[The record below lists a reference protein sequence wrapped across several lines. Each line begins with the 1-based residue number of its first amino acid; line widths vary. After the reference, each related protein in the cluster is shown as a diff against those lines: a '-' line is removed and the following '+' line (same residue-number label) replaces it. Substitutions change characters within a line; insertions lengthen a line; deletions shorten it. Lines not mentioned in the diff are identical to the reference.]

1 MERLNQT
8 ASHAT
13 DNISNPR
20 GEGQLESK
28 LIELKASHSAID
40 ATRIKLEAMGAERQ
54 GTYSQE
60 DIYFNVPK
68 GRLKIRRVE
77 GEKTSKLV
85 YYERE
90 DRQEPKISDVL
101 IVDTDNPDTLKVI
114 LQRSLGTRVTITK
127 TREIYLY
134 QGTQI
139 HLDHVEDLGTF
150 IEFERKVSSLPKD
163 RRVLEGLMKTLG
175 IKQEDLLR
183 RSYSDIK
190 LFRKL

>member
-1 MERLNQT
+1 
-8 ASHAT
+8 
-13 DNISNPR
+13 
-20 GEGQLESK
+20 
-28 LIELKASHSAID
+28 
-40 ATRIKLEAMGAERQ
+40 MGAERR

-60 DIYFNVPK
+60 DTYFNVPK
-68 GRLKIRRVE
+68 GRLKLRRVE

-90 DRQEPKISDVL
+90 DRQEPKTSDVI
-101 IVDTDNPDTLKVI
+101 IVETNEPETLKAI
-114 LQRSLGTRVTITK
+114 LQRSLGTKVTVTK
-127 TREIYLY
+127 KREIYLH

-150 IEFERKVSSLPKD
+150 IEFERKVSSLPED

-190 LFRKL
+190 LDRKLQNTTYAGKHSQS